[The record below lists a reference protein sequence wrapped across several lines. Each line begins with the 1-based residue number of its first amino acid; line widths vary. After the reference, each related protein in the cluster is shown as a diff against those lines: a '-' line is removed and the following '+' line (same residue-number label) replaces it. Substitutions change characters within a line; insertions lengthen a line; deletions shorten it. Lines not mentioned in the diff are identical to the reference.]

1 MDNKATTTRSGK
13 RSLADYGWGKILVG
27 IIFGGAVIYLHN
39 LFTDLETGAIQSARL
54 NVIFIFLYKTLGHI
68 PTLVVIGLLGAVFV
82 IWGIRQLINE
92 RNG

>member
-1 MDNKATTTRSGK
+1 MDNKATTTRSRK

-27 IIFGGAVIYLHN
+27 VIFGVAVVYLHN

-54 NVIFIFLYKTLGHI
+54 NVIFIFLYKTIGHI
-68 PTLVVIGLLGAVFV
+68 PTIAVIGLLGVVFV

-92 RNG
+92 RNA